1 MVMALEETVVSNTTN
16 DQSIAENAKI
26 LNKESSVSNEQQPEQ
41 QQEKPEQTEQV
52 ESKEN
57 EVPAEAQSDVSKEDT
72 EMTDANTED
81 ITTAA
86 TEPVESTETKMEI
99 DEPAP
104 AISEET
110 KETEQTSVQEPVVAN
125 VAETEAAEKAQDP
138 ESVAAVVATETTE
151 TQESTESA
159 APIESTESAAPTEPT
174 SEKHKLD
181 ETENVDEN
189 ASKKIKTEEEQP
201 AVETETTQ
209 HTAET
214 AETAPETAPAPESE
228 SAAAA
233 TSAAT
238 STAPAPVPLSEMV
251 PAPKPPAEPDMD
263 NLPEI
268 PMPPHQK
275 KHASTTIKAVKRLKD
290 AGPFLQPVDIVKL
303 NIPLYYNF
311 IKRPMDLSTI
321 EKKINADAYENPQ
334 QVVDDFNLMVQNC
347 FTFNGK
353 DSPISQMVRNVQAS
367 FEKHMLNMPPKEL
380 PQQQQKQQKQKQ
392 QPPQQ
397 QQQRQIDPANSTQ
410 LNSTQTTNELS
421 PSPTTV
427 VAGSPPKA
435 TAAKTTG
442 AKSRKK
448 TASNDGVPKIRR
460 EESVDNGRPKRAIHP
475 PKPKDMPYDIRPKK
489 KKFQAELRFCQQTL
503 KELMSKKYDSI
514 SYPFL
519 EPVDPI
525 ALDCPSYFEIVKEPM
540 DLGTVSNKIQNGQYE
555 NADEFEREV
564 RLVFHNCYLFNPEG
578 TVVNM
583 MGHRLEAVFNEKWEK
598 RPITP
603 VTPPPQSESEEE
615 EEEEE
620 ETEFNIDI
628 NSITDPTIDFL
639 VANIERMSQDLIRM
653 RQEKYDQMKKE
664 WLATRKKKTSN
675 RRKGGKKKKASNS
688 KSNGHS
694 NSASNNIYPTHVT
707 YDMKKEISDAMAT
720 INEKML
726 KNVINIIKRSVPD
739 LGDDEEIELDM
750 DQLDNDTLLK
760 LYEYIVQGKKESVNK
775 RKKKGLSEEKKIEN
789 LKKKLEKFE
798 QVNKDESESDDD
810 GEDDLSDESSEE
822 E

>member
-1 MVMALEETVVSNTTN
+1 MVMALEETVVANTTN

-26 LNKESSVSNEQQPEQ
+26 LNKESSVSNEQTG
-41 QQEKPEQTEQV
+41 KL

-57 EVPAEAQSDVSKEDT
+57 EVTAEAQNDASKEDT

-86 TEPVESTETKMEI
+86 TEPVESTETENKMEV
-99 DEPAP
+99 DEA
-104 AISEET
+104 ATEET
-110 KETEQTSVQEPVVAN
+110 KETEQAPVQEPAVATI
-125 VAETEAAEKAQDP
+125 AEVEETKTEEAPEALAA
-138 ESVAAVVATETTE
+138 VATEATE
-151 TQESTESA
+151 TQESTEPA
-159 APIESTESAAPTEPT
+159 APIEPT
-174 SEKHKLD
+174 SEKHKLE
-181 ETENVDEN
+181 ETEDVDEN

-201 AVETETTQ
+201 VAETETTQ
-209 HTAET
+209 HTTET
-214 AETAPETAPAPESE
+214 AETAPESTTEAAPAPATEATTVPEAE
-228 SAAAA
+228 SATA
-233 TSAAT
+233 TV
-238 STAPAPVPLSEMV
+238 TAPAPVPLSEMV
-251 PAPKPPAEPDMD
+251 PAPKPPAEPDMN

-290 AGPFLQPVDIVKL
+290 AGPFLLPVDIVKL

-321 EKKINADAYENPQ
+321 EKKINLDAYENPQ

-392 QPPQQ
+392 QPQAQPQPQQ
-397 QQQRQIDPANSTQ
+397 QQQTDPANSTQ

-427 VAGSPPKA
+427 VAGSPPKP

-620 ETEFNIDI
+620 ETEFNVDI

-639 VANIERMSQDLIRM
+639 VANIERMSQDLNRM

-675 RRKGGKKKKASNS
+675 RRKGGKKKKTSNS
-688 KSNGHS
+688 KTNGHS
-694 NSASNNIYPTHVT
+694 NSSSNNIYPTHVT

-775 RKKKGLSEEKKIEN
+775 RKRKGLSEEKKIEN